1 MTANKKEDGETVMS
15 EKKTGKPEE
24 LGFEKAIEQ
33 LEKVVEFL
41 EGDEVA
47 LDEALKKYEEGI
59 RLSRFL
65 NQKLVQAEKKIE
77 VLTRTLSGELQVE
90 PFEPEEAEGR
100 KRQNKKASAQG
111 DGESPE
117 GKDLL
122 F

>member
-1 MTANKKEDGETVMS
+1 MSDKKAGKTED
-15 EKKTGKPEE
+15 

-41 EGDEVA
+41 EGDEVV
-47 LDEALKKYEEGI
+47 LDEALRKYEEGI

-77 VLTRTLSGELQVE
+77 LLTRSLNGELQVE
-90 PFEPEEAEGR
+90 PFEPEEGEPR
-100 KRQNKKASAQG
+100 KRPGKKATPQNET
-111 DGESPE
+111 ESE

-122 F
+122 L